1 VKVGIEAMNAY
12 GGVAFVN
19 VKSVFEHRGLD
30 MARFDNLMMERKA
43 VGLPCEDA
51 VTNAVNAAKP
61 IVDALDDE
69 QKRRIELVL
78 TSTESSVDFGKSLS
92 TYVHDYLG
100 LDRRCRLFEVKQA
113 CYAGTAAFQMA
124 ANFVA
129 SEASPGASA
138 LVIAT
143 DLARAGVQGTY
154 AEPSQGTGAV
164 ALLVSQRPEV
174 LELDFGANGYYG
186 YEIMDTCRPEPE
198 IETGDWD
205 LSLLSYLDCLEGSFK
220 AYVDRV
226 EGADFEKT
234 FDYLAFHTPFA
245 GMVKGAHRTLSR
257 RLKRAKPDEIEADY
271 ARRLFPSLTYCMQV
285 GNVYS
290 ATVFLALHGVIDGAD
305 LSVPRRVGVFSYGS
319 GCSSEFY
326 SGVIT
331 RRSREALRRHRLRER
346 LASRYELTVEEYD
359 HLVEL
364 NRQWMFGIRDK
375 ELDLSSFASIYQS
388 QVERQGLL
396 VLRRIK
402 GYHREYDWS

>member
-1 VKVGIEAMNAY
+1 VNVGIEAMNAY
-12 GGVAFVN
+12 GGEAFVN
-19 VKSVFEHRGLD
+19 VKAVFDHRRLD
-30 MARFDNLMMERKA
+30 MERFDNLMMERKA

-61 IVDALDDE
+61 LIDALE
-69 QKRRIELVL
+69 EEEKKRIELVL
-78 TSTESSVDFGKSLS
+78 TSTETSVDFGKSLS

-100 LDRRCRLFEVKQA
+100 LSRRCRLFEVKQA

-124 ANFVA
+124 ANFIA
-129 SEASPGASA
+129 SDASPGAKA

-143 DLARAGVQGTY
+143 DMARAGVKGTY

-164 ALLVSQRPEV
+164 ALLVSRRPEV

-205 LSLLSYLDCLEGSFK
+205 LSLLSYLDCLEGSYK
-220 AYVDRV
+220 AYEERV
-226 EGADFEKT
+226 EGADFQHT

-245 GMVKGAHRTLSR
+245 GMVKGAHRTMSR
-257 RLKRAKPDEIEADY
+257 KLKRAKPEEIEADY
-271 ARRLFPSLTYCMQV
+271 QRRLRPSLKYCMQV

-290 ATVFLALHGVIDGAD
+290 ATVFLALCGVIEGAD
-305 LSVPRRVGVFSYGS
+305 LSAPRRVGVFSYGS

-326 SGVIT
+326 SGVISSK
-331 RRSREALRRHRLRER
+331 SRESMRRHRLGER
-346 LASRYELTVEEYD
+346 LAGRYELTMDEYD
-359 HLVEL
+359 NLIDL
-364 NRQWMFGIRDK
+364 NRQWMFGIKDK
-375 ELDLSSFASIYQS
+375 EMDMSSFSRIYASQM
-388 QVERQGLL
+388 ERRGHL
-396 VLRRIK
+396 VLKRIK